1 MLCKNC
7 GNQLREG
14 AAFCPKCGTAVK
26 TNTETAEQEYMP
38 LTPKF
43 DNIDTDKPIQE
54 RIKAIDKPL
63 FEDNN
68 EVSEPAPKKKSK
80 KKLIIALSVILAVII
95 VLGVI
100 VIFDINRPPLTLETA
115 YDAYIDILEKNRDE
129 IEKNAADNNTSN
141 IAFYDYNDTGIPDMF
156 YVVKGTRDGESANQV
171 HIVLDD
177 KYRVYDSV
185 ASNINYDKDFV
196 YFKEGDDKSIW
207 YEQFDLKNYNNVRFK
222 PHYSKG
228 ADGTNE
234 YENYDMIKFEDKE
247 DAPVTIVL
255 SFFKNF
261 DIDDHFTNIVGDVSL
276 SYDEAIAFLK
286 KKQPLSKQQSESK
299 KTNEKESISI
309 KETKETTLS
318 VATEPPTE
326 QPTEPSTEP
335 PTEPPK
341 AEDYIKIYQ
350 EDTYYNKL
358 RKEDYSYVMPLF
370 DIDSSDAEAINEEL
384 ISSYKSDLK
393 DINAYIAEPYCDGVY
408 IVSYESWLNDNILSL
423 CVEQK
428 LALSVRYLVYNID
441 ITTGKELDNDAIAEH
456 YGTTYSN
463 IIENVR
469 SAVDESF
476 LEKFGQNT
484 HSSFEKYHQQTISD
498 ENINQSKLFIGDNNQ
513 LYVMYKWYM
522 DVLAAIGNNTCVVN
536 L

>member
-1 MLCKNC
+1 MRCEKC
-7 GNQLREG
+7 GNKLREG

-26 TNTETAEQEYMP
+26 PNTETAEQEYVP

-43 DNIDTDKPIQE
+43 DNIDTSKTIHE
-54 RIKAIDKPL
+54 RIKDIDKPL
-63 FEDNN
+63 FEDNTK
-68 EVSEPAPKKKSK
+68 VSKPAPKKKSK
-80 KKLIIALSVILAVII
+80 KKLIIALSVILTVII

-100 VIFDINRPPLTLETA
+100 AIFDINRSPLTLDTA
-115 YDAYIDILEKNRDE
+115 YDVYIDILEKNRDD
-129 IEKNAADNNTSN
+129 IEKNADDNNVSN

-185 ASNINYDKDFV
+185 ASNINNDKDFV
-196 YFKEGDDKSIW
+196 YFKEGDDASIW
-207 YEQFDLKNYNNVRFK
+207 YEQFDLNNYNNVRFK

-247 DAPVTIVL
+247 NAPVTIVL

-286 KKQPLSKQQSESK
+286 KKQPLSKQQSDSK
-299 KTNEKESISI
+299 KTNEKENISL
-309 KETKETTLS
+309 KETKETTLPT
-318 VATEPPTE
+318 VAEPSTE

-350 EDTYYNKL
+350 EDTYYNKI
-358 RKEDYSYVMPLF
+358 RTENYSYVMPIF
-370 DIDSSDAEAINEEL
+370 DIDSQDAEEINDEL
-384 ISSYKSDLK
+384 ISAYEKALDS
-393 DINAYIAEPYCDGVY
+393 INAYIKEPYNDGIYTVT
-408 IVSYESWLNDNILSL
+408 YEVWLNDNILSL

-428 LALSVRYLVYNID
+428 LAVSTRYLVYNID
-441 ITTGKELDNDAIAEH
+441 FATGKKIDNEAIAEH
-456 YGTTYSN
+456 YGTTYSD
-463 IIENVR
+463 IFEHVK
-469 SAVDESF
+469 SAVDEAF
-476 LEKFGQNT
+476 VKKFGNNT
-484 HSSFEKYHQQTISD
+484 HSGFEKYHQQTISD
-498 ENINQSKLFIGDNNQ
+498 DNVSQSKLFIGNDNH
-513 LYVMYKWYM
+513 LYVMYRWFM
-522 DVLAAIGNNTCVVN
+522 DVQAMQGDDIGAVN
-536 L
+536 I